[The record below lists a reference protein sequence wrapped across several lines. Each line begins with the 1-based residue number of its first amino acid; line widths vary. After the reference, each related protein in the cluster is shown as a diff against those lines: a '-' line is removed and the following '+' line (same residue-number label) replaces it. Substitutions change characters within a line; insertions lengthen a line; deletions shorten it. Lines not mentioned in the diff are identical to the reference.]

1 MDFIIDLPKAKG
13 KEVIVFAVDRL
24 TKYAHFVGLSHPSS
38 VITVGQ
44 AFLDNIYRLHGLPHS
59 IVSDRDPVF
68 ISTFGDTFL
77 IPRSEPEVILRKLT
91 VKRRSSTIASKLIS
105 DAWLVKILA
114 KWIDWLPLAKW
125 WYNTTLLSTIKTTP
139 FEAL

>member
-68 ISTFGDTFL
+68 ISTFWRHLSHTKEWTWSYPSQIDGQT
-77 IPRSEPEVILRKLT
+77 EVVNHCLETYLWCMT
-91 VKRRSSTIASKLIS
+91 SKNTS
-105 DAWLVKILA
+105 KV
-114 KWIDWLPLAKW
+114 DWLAP
-125 WYNTTLLSTIKTTP
+125 SRQMVV
-139 FEAL
+139 